1 MNFTLIFCADPQKIT
16 DYLSE
21 VSRTFST
28 KQAYE
33 FGRSLKLSKRKID
46 TISRNTGA
54 KRGMDLVLQIFEHIN
69 RNNTHLKGSLVDDIQ
84 ESLFTA
90 AKTMTNEREETLKHH
105 KGFHDRAGTEEI
117 IIIMNTRPIYR
128 M

>member
-1 MNFTLIFCADPQKIT
+1 
-16 DYLSE
+16 
-21 VSRTFST
+21 
-28 KQAYE
+28 
-33 FGRSLKLSKRKID
+33 
-46 TISRNTGA
+46 
-54 KRGMDLVLQIFEHIN
+54 MDLVLQIFEHIN

-90 AKTMTNEREETLKHH
+90 AKTMTNEREETLRQH

-117 IIIMNTRPIYR
+117 IIVMNKRPIYR